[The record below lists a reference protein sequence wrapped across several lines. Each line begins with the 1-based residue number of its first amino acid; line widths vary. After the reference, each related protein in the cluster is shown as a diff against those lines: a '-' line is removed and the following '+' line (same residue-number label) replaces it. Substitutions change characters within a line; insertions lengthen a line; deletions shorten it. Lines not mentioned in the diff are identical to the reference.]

1 MRPKM
6 SKRTSFTKRKQAKVQ
21 KVLIFIHTR
30 DVLTNA
36 HLSDIFVSRMPHQ
49 TSFSS
54 LSNSSYNLFNKTH
67 TSPLKRS
74 TKKQLQSHMDYTPH
88 QPSQPTFARDNKYI
102 RVHACARNGFSR
114 CFYVFRHI
122 KEPFF

>member
-1 MRPKM
+1 M
-6 SKRTSFTKRKQAKVQ
+6 SKHTYFTKRKQAKVQ

-54 LSNSSYNLFNKTH
+54 LSNSSYNIFNKTH
-67 TSPLKRS
+67 TFP
-74 TKKQLQSHMDYTPH
+74 
-88 QPSQPTFARDNKYI
+88 
-102 RVHACARNGFSR
+102 
-114 CFYVFRHI
+114 
-122 KEPFF
+122 